1 MSPIS
6 FDAGG
11 ARCVIWVRV
20 LASCRGRHPAVVEGA
35 AGSEY
40 GWRMS
45 TGQPRVISVR
55 SGRVR
60 PGGSWLYIWLDTAT
74 GEIVHVGGT
83 GFDPELRAYL
93 HLTSDDPQLGRVR
106 ATVPQSGER
115 DFDILAFEL
124 AHAIDRQPARDAL
137 ISRLSKEGD
146 DEELTAELRE
156 IIDPMVRAVS
166 DYRATLSAAKE

>member
-1 MSPIS
+1 MSS
-6 FDAGG
+6 
-11 ARCVIWVRV
+11 
-20 LASCRGRHPAVVEGA
+20 S
-35 AGSEY
+35 
-40 GWRMS
+40 
-45 TGQPRVISVR
+45 QPRIISVR

-60 PGGSWLYIWLDTAT
+60 PGGSWLYVWLDSAT

-115 DFDILAFEL
+115 DFDVLAFEL
-124 AHAIDRQPARDAL
+124 AHAIDRELAKTAL
-137 ISRLSKEGD
+137 IARLSTD
-146 DEELTAELRE
+146 DDRQPTGELRE

-166 DYRATLSAAKE
+166 DYRATLSAANK

>member
-1 MSPIS
+1 M
-6 FDAGG
+6 
-11 ARCVIWVRV
+11 
-20 LASCRGRHPAVVEGA
+20 EGA
-35 AGSEY
+35 TGGEY

-45 TGQPRVISVR
+45 SSQPRVISVR

-60 PGGSWLYIWLDTAT
+60 PGGSWLYVWLDSAT

-115 DFDILAFEL
+115 DFDVLAFEL
-124 AHAIDRQPARDAL
+124 AHAIDREPAKTAL
-137 ISRLSKEGD
+137 IARLSADD
-146 DEELTAELRE
+146 DEQLTDELRE
-156 IIDPMVRAVS
+156 IIDPMVKAVS

>member
-1 MSPIS
+1 ME
-6 FDAGG
+6 D
-11 ARCVIWVRV
+11 
-20 LASCRGRHPAVVEGA
+20 A

-45 TGQPRVISVR
+45 SGQPRVISVR

-60 PGGSWLYIWLDTAT
+60 PSGSWLYVWLDSAT

-83 GFDPELRAYL
+83 GFAPELRAYL

-124 AHAIDRQPARDAL
+124 ADAIDREPAKAAL
-137 ISRLSKEGD
+137 IARLSADD
-146 DEELTAELRE
+146 DEQPTDESRE

-166 DYRATLSAAKE
+166 DYRATLSAANE